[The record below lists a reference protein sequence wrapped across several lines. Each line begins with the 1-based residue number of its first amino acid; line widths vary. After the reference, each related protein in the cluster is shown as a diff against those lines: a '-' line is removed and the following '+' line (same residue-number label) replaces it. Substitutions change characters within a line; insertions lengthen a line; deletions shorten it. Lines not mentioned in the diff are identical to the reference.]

1 MEAKTQVLNMDC
13 LEFLREQPDKSFDLA
28 VVDPPYG
35 GANDLCING
44 GGRFGGR
51 FDRYK
56 NGRDMDFTGIE
67 IDKGYFDQS
76 VERFERVCHG
86 VQVIG
91 GHKVEQGS
99 LF

>member
-1 MEAKTQVLNMDC
+1 MDC

-44 GGRFGGR
+44 GGRF
-51 FDRYK
+51 
-56 NGRDMDFTGIE
+56 
-67 IDKGYFDQS
+67 
-76 VERFERVCHG
+76 ERVCHG

>member
-1 MEAKTQVLNMDC
+1 MEAKSIVFNMDC
-13 LEFLREQPDKSFDLA
+13 LEFLREQPDKS
-28 VVDPPYG
+28 
-35 GANDLCING
+35 
-44 GGRFGGR
+44 
-51 FDRYK
+51 
-56 NGRDMDFTGIE
+56 
-67 IDKGYFDQS
+67 FDQS